1 MISWRIDETVISS
14 RHGRGRV
21 PASRASKGAGAR
33 QERRVEASEMER
45 HAEEP
50 ANAILLP
57 MAVAAVFL
65 VALVLGA
72 IVG

>member
-14 RHGRGRV
+14 RHGRDRV
-21 PASRASKGAGAR
+21 PASLTSKGAGAR
-33 QERRVEASEMER
+33 QERRVEANEMER
-45 HAEEP
+45 NADNP

-65 VALVLGA
+65 AALVLGA